1 MIQHK
6 IFFHIALIIFVI
18 EILIAT
24 LFNNTIL
31 RPVFGDFLIVILIYS
46 LLRSLTKIKPT
57 KLAIIVMSLVYLVE
71 VLQRFNIRDLLGIP
85 QNTFFDLT
93 LGNSFDWWD
102 IFAYSLGV
110 LVIFLCDKYLIVNN
124 TT

>member
-6 IFFHIALIIFVI
+6 IFFYITLIIFVI

-24 LFNNTIL
+24 QFKNTIL

-46 LLRSLTKIKPT
+46 FLRSLTKIKPL
-57 KLAIIVMSLVYLVE
+57 KLAIIVLSLAYLVE
-71 VLQRFNIRDLLGIP
+71 ILQRFNIRDFLGIP
-85 QNTFFDLT
+85 KNTCFDLT
-93 LGNSFDWWD
+93 IGNSFDWWD
-102 IFAYSLGV
+102 ILAYSLGV
-110 LVIFLCDKYLIVNN
+110 MVILLCDKYLIGNN